1 LNQRSV
7 TFATQGLPTA
17 GPRPLAPLGINGD
30 NVQLLENLGVSNY
43 HSLQLRIEKRF
54 SAGISGLASYT
65 WGKALT
71 NAVDHLSTSGAGNGV
86 DVGVFREPQNGYNRA
101 AEYGPA
107 EFDVTHRFVASA
119 VWQLPY
125 RGSGLSIRSFIF
137 GGWELAPII
146 TVQTGLALT
155 VTQPESFSLG
165 GERRSR
171 PNRIGRGSL
180 EEDERTVD
188 RWLDASAFVPI
199 QTNPAQPGFTP
210 NQVFGNSGVGILRGP
225 GLANVDLNAS
235 KNFVITERQRLQF
248 RAEFF
253 NLFNHANLGVPG
265 INLGAGFGQI
275 VSTITEARV
284 IQFAIRYRF

>member
-1 LNQRSV
+1 V
-7 TFATQGLPTA
+7 TFNAQGAPVA
-17 GPRPLAPLGINGD
+17 GPRPLSAFGINGD
-30 NVQLLENLGVSNY
+30 NVQYLENIGVSNY
-43 HSLQLRIEKRF
+43 HSLQLRLEKRF

-86 DVGVFREPQNGYNRA
+86 DVGVFREPQNGYNRR

-125 RGSGLSIRSFIF
+125 SGGEGTSRWLL
-137 GGWELAPII
+137 GGWEVAPIVTI
-146 TVQTGLALT
+146 QSGLALT
-155 VTQPESFSLG
+155 VTQAEPFSLG

-171 PNRIGRGSL
+171 PNRIGDGSL
-180 EEDERTVD
+180 PENERSAD
-188 RWLDASAFVPI
+188 RWIDASAFVPI
-199 QTNPAQPGFTP
+199 QTDPTRPGFTP
-210 NQVFGNSGVGILRGP
+210 NQIFGNSGIGIVRGP

-235 KNFVITERQRLQF
+235 KIFSITERHRVQF

-253 NLFNHANLGVPG
+253 NLLNHTNLGVPG

-275 VSTITEARV
+275 INTATEARV
-284 IQFAIRYRF
+284 VQFALKYLF